1 MEHRIQPVKRRRQLQ
16 DVSLR
21 RNSWLQT
28 HQNDETRGGAEKGLA
43 PNRKAEHRIDR
54 FAHASRNSRRMA
66 TFAAI
71 VGSGSNRFWVLRF
84 RRRKQSGFT
93 SLFEPITFSAD
104 VHRRGVMQQAIE
116 DRGRD
121 DRVAEDRTPLAIAF
135 VRSQDDAASFI
146 TGADE
151 LKENRRAQL

>member
-1 MEHRIQPVKRRRQLQ
+1 
-16 DVSLR
+16 
-21 RNSWLQT
+21 
-28 HQNDETRGGAEKGLA
+28 
-43 PNRKAEHRIDR
+43 
-54 FAHASRNSRRMA
+54 MA

-71 VGSGSNRFWVLRF
+71 VRSGSNRFWVLRF

-146 TGADE
+146 TGADQLE
-151 LKENRRAQL
+151 ENSCPQLIQRQIPHLINDQKRLRITCGYVQLPKQSQQA